1 MLDVFESILTSV
13 ALRGRAGRGVTVRD
27 IRRDVELS
35 EPTITKYLMQ
45 LRARRYVD
53 YVVRDHR
60 PNCKKRVWTITKRG
74 RDFVI
79 ELQASSM
86 FAYIERAEN
95 EQS

>member
-1 MLDVFESILTSV
+1 MLGVIESILASV
-13 ALRGRAGRGVTVRD
+13 ARRDRAGRGVTVRD

-35 EPTITKYLMQ
+35 APTITKYLRQ
-45 LRARRYVD
+45 LKARGYVD

-60 PNCKKRVWTITKRG
+60 PNCKKRMWTITERG

-86 FAYIERAEN
+86 FAYIEGVEN